1 MGGGKMSGDV
11 SRCSL
16 RSDGQPTTATTP
28 FRRAPSPEKG
38 VGTVND
44 NQGLTVNLDEEVVRP
59 EIARGGPAMSAQT
72 MWRRTAAARPRQREL
87 GGGGDSEQVRR
98 VTGGRR

>member
-1 MGGGKMSGDV
+1 V
-11 SRCSL
+11 LPPR
-16 RSDGQPTTATTP
+16 RRPTCNGNDPVQASSITG
-28 FRRAPSPEKG
+28 KG